1 MRSKDS
7 SLKSA
12 ILSFINEFYKTEG
25 KSPTFQQI
33 GDNFGITRSTAYK
46 YIVEMDSEGL
56 LMYSDKKIVTDIMS
70 KCDVHKINAPI
81 CGTIGCG
88 DPTQEEEN
96 IEEYINLPE
105 SVFGTGNF
113 YILRA
118 KGDSMIDAG
127 IEPGNLVVID
137 KDAQLVK
144 GDIVVALNEENE
156 NTLKRFDGYK
166 NGKAILS
173 YMNEKTYPGK
183 QILVDFLV
191 CQGVA
196 KHIIKSL

>member
-1 MRSKDS
+1 MR
-7 SLKSA
+7 
-12 ILSFINEFYKTEG
+12 T
-25 KSPTFQQI
+25 KSPQLKREIIEYINMFYRDQHRSPSFQEI
-33 GDNFGITRSTAYK
+33 GSHFEINKTTAYR
-46 YIVEMDSEGL
+46 YILEMSDEGSVF
-56 LMYSDKKIVTDIMS
+56 YIDGKIFTEVIEKCKTANVSAPVIGSVT
-70 KCDVHKINAPI
+70 
-81 CGTIGCG
+81 CG
-88 DPTQEEEN
+88 DPTSEEEN
-96 IEEYINLPE
+96 IEEYINLPQ
-105 SVFGTGNF
+105 SIFGTGNF

-137 KDAQLVK
+137 KEAQLVK